1 MEFSLDRGIS
11 IIHNFSGG
19 FPGAKGACSALFSF
33 CPGLLSLEGQLAMRR
48 ITGFTLVELLVVIA
62 IIGILIGLLLPAV
75 QAAREAARR
84 MKCSNNL
91 KQLALAVHNYADA
104 HGTFPAANTAYGGYY
119 GPHEKGRFYGE
130 TWSWQ
135 QEGAD
140 GKVHYAGNVG
150 CVSGLVILMP
160 FMEQQA
166 IWDQFV
172 ETAKI
177 VAENQKDIP
186 DVREWTGLITF
197 PFGERA
203 TRMSDEFRG
212 CPTPHWGMGGKTMTM
227 LGCPSDPL
235 GGKASLCAEG
245 KVLCFQGRYGTE
257 EEGAVAPTCY
267 VFCYGDALDHI
278 GAPATAFFFV
288 SEDYRRLS
296 EGYSKLNNRTARRA
310 PFGSHY
316 WQTFSGIKDG
326 LSNTIAFT
334 ETVTGEAPYDQPSEE
349 ARFEA
354 ARNLKH
360 TPQVVPSTLLRP
372 ADCLNYVDSNDS
384 SLGIYKYGYVGA
396 YRGRIW
402 FVGCPVFSGFTTI
415 LPPNSKVFCSVDIKP
430 AAPIVGGA
438 RSYHPGGVNAVML
451 DGSVRFVTDGID
463 TGESQPGSGL
473 EQPPRNSGRSPYGVW
488 GALGSVNGGESA
500 SI

>member
-1 MEFSLDRGIS
+1 M
-11 IIHNFSGG
+11 IHNPSVCRTRRFDRTGRVVFVLTRNQTPAAATVFSRVRSRIGL
-19 FPGAKGACSALFSF
+19 SEYAL
-33 CPGLLSLEGQLAMRR
+33 ER
-48 ITGFTLVELLVVIA
+48 ITLIKRKTGFTLVELLVVIA

-104 HGTFPAANTAYGGYY
+104 HGAFPAANTAYGGYY
-119 GPHEKGRFYGE
+119 GPHKEAYGA

-135 QEGAD
+135 QKGAD

-150 CVSGLVILMP
+150 CVSGLVMLMP
-160 FMEQQA
+160 FLEQQA

-172 ETAKI
+172 ETAEI
-177 VAENQKDIP
+177 IAENQKSI
-186 DVREWTGLITF
+186 DVRDRSGLITF

-203 TRMSDEFRG
+203 TQRSDTAEFRG
-212 CPTPHWGMGGKTMTM
+212 CPTPHWGMGGKPMTM

-235 GGKASLCAEG
+235 GGKAALYAEG
-245 KVLCFQGRYGTE
+245 KVLSAYYGTE

-278 GAPATAFFFV
+278 GAPATKHFLITD
-288 SEDYRRLS
+288 EYRT
-296 EGYSKLNNRTARRA
+296 LNNGTARRA

-334 ETVTGEAPYDQPSEE
+334 ETITGEAPYEAKSEE
-349 ARFEA
+349 ARFQA

-360 TPQVVPSTLLRP
+360 TPQVVPSTLIRP

-438 RSYHPGGVNAVML
+438 RSYHPGGVNGVMM
-451 DGSVRFVTDGID
+451 DGSVRFITDNID
-463 TGESQPGSGL
+463 TGESRPDSGL

-488 GALGSVNGGESA
+488 GALGSANGGESA
-500 SI
+500 TL

>member
-1 MEFSLDRGIS
+1 MFRRATFPSARQRRLRKRRAAV
-11 IIHNFSGG
+11 FPG
-19 FPGAKGACSALFSF
+19 FPVRRFFSE
-33 CPGLLSLEGQLAMRR
+33 PQKENAVKRQK
-48 ITGFTLVELLVVIA
+48 TGFTLVELLVVIA

-91 KQLALAVHNYADA
+91 KQLALAVNTYAEA
-104 HGTFPAANTAYGGYY
+104 NSTFPAANTAYGGYY
-119 GPHEKGRFYGE
+119 GPHKEAYGA

-135 QEGAD
+135 QAGAD

-150 CVSGLVILMP
+150 CVSGLVMLMP
-160 FMEQQA
+160 FLEQQA
-166 IWDQFV
+166 IWDRFV

-177 VAENQKDIP
+177 VAENQKNISVLD
-186 DVREWTGLITF
+186 RTGLITF
-197 PFGERA
+197 PFGEMTLR
-203 TRMSDEFRG
+203 RSDVPEFRG

-235 GGKASLCAEG
+235 GGRATLYAEG
-245 KVLCFQGRYGTE
+245 RDLAGIYGTE
-257 EEGAVAPTCY
+257 EEGSVAPTSY
-267 VFCYGDALDHI
+267 IFCYGDALDHI
-278 GAPATAFFFV
+278 GAPATKHFLITDEYKA
-288 SEDYRRLS
+288 
-296 EGYSKLNNRTARRA
+296 LNNGTARRA

-326 LSNTIAFT
+326 LSNTIAFS
-334 ETVTGEAPYDQPSEE
+334 ETITGEAPYAAKTEE
-349 ARFEA
+349 ERFQA

-360 TPQVVPSTLLRP
+360 TPQVVPEALICP
-372 ADCLNYVDSNDS
+372 AKCLNEVDPNDS
-384 SLGIYKYGYVGA
+384 SLGIFKHGYAGA

-402 FVGCPVFSGFTTI
+402 FIGCPVFSGFTTI

-451 DGSVRFVTDGID
+451 DGAVRFVTNSVD
-463 TGESQPGSGL
+463 TGDTSDNSGL
-473 EQPPRNSGRSPYGVW
+473 DQAPRNSGRSPYGVW
-488 GALGSVNGGESA
+488 GALGSATGGESV
-500 SI
+500 SL

>member
-1 MEFSLDRGIS
+1 MFRNP
-11 IIHNFSGG
+11 IIL
-19 FPGAKGACSALFSF
+19 PVKKRAA
-33 CPGLLSLEGQLAMRR
+33 
-48 ITGFTLVELLVVIA
+48 FTLVELLVVIA

-91 KQLALAVHNYADA
+91 KQLALAAHNYADA
-104 HGTFPAANTAYGGYY
+104 NGTFPAANTAYGGYY
-119 GPHEKGRFYGE
+119 GPHYEYYGA

-135 QEGAD
+135 QAGAD

-150 CVSGLVILMP
+150 CVSGFVMLMP

-177 VAENQKDIP
+177 VAENQKSI
-186 DVREWTGLITF
+186 DVRNWTGLITF

-203 TRMSDEFRG
+203 TRRSDLPEFRD
-212 CPTPHWGMGGKTMTM
+212 CPTPHWGMGGKTMPM
-227 LGCPSDPL
+227 LGCPSDPQ
-235 GGKASLCAEG
+235 GGKASLYAEG
-245 KVLCFQGRYGTE
+245 RVLTPYYASNETE
-257 EEGAVAPTCY
+257 GSVAPTCY

-278 GAPATAFFFV
+278 GAPATKHFLITDEYAAM
-288 SEDYRRLS
+288 
-296 EGYSKLNNRTARRA
+296 NNNTARRA

-326 LSNTIAFT
+326 LSNTVAFS
-334 ETVTGEAPYDQPSEE
+334 ETITGEAPYEAKSEE
-349 ARFEA
+349 ERFQA
-354 ARNLKH
+354 ARNLKYV
-360 TPQVVPSTLLRP
+360 PQVVPAALVSP
-372 ADCLNYVDSNDS
+372 AECLSCVDPDDS
-384 SLGIYKYGYVGA
+384 SLGIYKYGYTGS

-438 RSYHPGGVNAVML
+438 RSYHAGGVNAVMM
-451 DGSVRFVTDGID
+451 DGAVRFITNNVD
-463 TGESQPGSGL
+463 TGDSQTGGGL
-473 EQPPRNSGRSPYGVW
+473 TEPPVNSGRSPYGVW
-488 GALGSVNGGESA
+488 GALGSANGGESA